1 MLMILGNDSLSTR
14 PYVRAPMKQA
24 IVSGK
29 IPSPSMRQFTV
40 TRFSLVRAMV
50 VVGALLSLCVSS
62 NVGPC
67 FLPLPALE
75 SYTAEI
81 LQQTPG
87 TTASRS
93 HSNGSAG
100 FRVPIAQAQK
110 RADESQAQ
118 PVAAMPRVHFV
129 LPDDTR
135 VFADLSH
142 PDTYFGSAL
151 ASLPSGR
158 APPRLI

>member
-1 MLMILGNDSLSTR
+1 M
-14 PYVRAPMKQA
+14 
-24 IVSGK
+24 VSGK
-29 IPSPSMRQFTV
+29 IPSPSMRQFTLS
-40 TRFSLVRAMV
+40 RLSLVRAIV
-50 VVGALLSLCVSS
+50 VGGALLSLCVSS

-75 SYTAEI
+75 SYTAKI

-93 HSNGSAG
+93 HSHGSEG
-100 FRVPIAQAQK
+100 FRVPMLQAQK
-110 RADESQAQ
+110 RADELQAQ
-118 PVAAMPRVHFV
+118 PLALMPRVHFV

-135 VFADLSH
+135 VFPDLSH
-142 PDTYFGSAL
+142 PDTYFGYAQ

-158 APPRLI
+158 APPV

>member
-1 MLMILGNDSLSTR
+1 
-14 PYVRAPMKQA
+14 
-24 IVSGK
+24 
-29 IPSPSMRQFTV
+29 MRQFTLS
-40 TRFSLVRAMV
+40 RLSLVRAIL
-50 VVGALLSLCVSS
+50 VVGGLFSLCVSS

-75 SYTAEI
+75 TYTAEI

-93 HSNGSAG
+93 NSRGSAG
-100 FRVPIAQAQK
+100 FRVPMAQAQK
-110 RADESQAQ
+110 RADELQAQ
-118 PVAAMPRVHFV
+118 ILAVMPRVHVV

-135 VFADLSH
+135 VFADQSH
-142 PDTYFGSAL
+142 PYFYFGTAL

-158 APPRLI
+158 APPHLL